1 MSERFGGWLRPATYL
16 GGNALTLA
24 GVVITT
30 SSALTLIGAW
40 LLEVVGGRSIHIA

>member
-1 MSERFGGWLRPATYL
+1 VSERFGEWLRPATYL

-30 SSALTLIGAW
+30 
-40 LLEVVGGRSIHIA
+40 ERRSR